1 VSEPGRG
8 EQSRSPIRYAQGK
21 LRAETRLAKVAT
33 EIGEQ
38 VQALLEARGLTL
50 IPQAM
55 QNRFGSAIQSRLVR
69 IGTEDMENPP
79 EEEGKAVFGEIEKLL
94 TKEQKRVP
102 GYTAVVNPVLTTS
115 PGEAKGEWEIVLR
128 PKGESQQATTSP
140 TSREATEEVWCAVK
154 HYVALEGHL
163 GEMIANAAVAGQP
176 EALAAYGQLLSQA
189 TGARRALM
197 ERALTGRT
205 SGRGCQGCR
214 EDREI

>member
-1 VSEPGRG
+1 MPKKSDEWLA
-8 EQSRSPIRYAQGK
+8 IR
-21 LRAETRLAKVAT
+21 AT
-33 EIGEQ
+33 HIGEQ
-38 VQALLEARGLTL
+38 VQALLESRGLML
-50 IPQAM
+50 VPQVR

-69 IGTEDMENPP
+69 MEDGAFGDPQ
-79 EEEGKAVFGEIEKLL
+79 EEEAKAVFAEIEKLL

-102 GYTAVVNPVLTTS
+102 GYTAVDNPVLTTS